1 MLIVKDIIRAKG
13 YTIDE
18 IAKKLCIPPETLE
31 KDISEGPTTKIL
43 EMIAY
48 VLDVNIADLFDQAS
62 KVDDELYGIVIY
74 KKKTYQINNRHS
86 LNQLYRDVQEG
97 HYQVKP
103 YF

>member
-1 MLIVKDIIRAKG
+1 MLIVNDIIRAKG

-18 IAKKLCIPPETLE
+18 IAKKLCIPPETLVR
-31 KDISEGPTTKIL
+31 DISEGPTTKIL

-48 VLDVNIADLFDQAS
+48 VLDVNIADLFDQTP
-62 KVDDELYGIVIY
+62 KVDDELYGLVIY
-74 KKKTYQINNRHS
+74 KKKTYRINNRHS
-86 LNQLYRDVQEG
+86 LSQLYHDVEKG